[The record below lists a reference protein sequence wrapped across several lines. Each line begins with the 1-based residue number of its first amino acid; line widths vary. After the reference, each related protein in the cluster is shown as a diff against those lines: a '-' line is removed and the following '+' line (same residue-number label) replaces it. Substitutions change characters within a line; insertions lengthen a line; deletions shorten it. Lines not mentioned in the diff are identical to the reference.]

1 MLTIDPGCRARCR
14 YEPIVAVPDRDVG
27 LRIVAAVHHSS
38 SARAIEGSLIVV
50 LLIWTNTSLDAL

>member
-38 SARAIEGSLIVV
+38 SAQAIEGNLMVV
-50 LLIWTNTSLDAL
+50 LFTCTNMALDAL